1 MSKEKT
7 VVDAVVCVG
16 MHAYATT
23 RFGVPNELFEENLT
37 PRALRDATSVIEEG
51 VGSYLMGFIAE
62 HGTSKR
68 NKWTIGLLIFDDRDN
83 DSDGVA
89 CLHCKFD
96 TTQDKV
102 TTEISRWDVEKSG
115 YPAPKYACAWLSH
128 GYWTEPGS
136 GLLRGAELGRASAPR
151 VGLRLQDEG
160 DHGMFLRVGNHVL
173 RPASEWPRQ
182 HGRDRRVLIGQPRNS
197 APLWMDLSELQDQ
210 AIFVSGICDGGTSDT
225 HRGSPH
231 DLVGFNLA
239 LGQLGFR
246 YVFSFGGSV
255 NVMDHAD
262 LPSELLQ
269 RAMLDSSTNPGE
281 REMRQHTTRW
291 LNELTQEEFQ
301 PGGIRHLLRCTRV

>member
-1 MSKEKT
+1 MSDKKT
-7 VVDAVVCVG
+7 EVDAMVCMG
-16 MHAYATT
+16 TTAYANGQI
-23 RFGVPNELFEENLT
+23 RVPRGLFEENLT
-37 PRALRDATSVIEEG
+37 RRELRDVLRVLG
-51 VGSYLMGFIAE
+51 VGVRSYLMNIIDRQD
-62 HGTSKR
+62 TYNR
-68 NKWTIGLLIFDDRDN
+68 NEWTLGLLIFDDRDN
-83 DSDGVA
+83 DADGVA
-89 CLHCKFD
+89 CLHCKFR
-96 TTQDKV
+96 TTQDEV
-102 TTEISRWDVEKSG
+102 TTEISLWDVEKSG
-115 YPAPKYACAWLSH
+115 YPAPRYACAWLSH
-128 GYWTEPGS
+128 GYWNEPGS
-136 GLLRGAELGRASAPR
+136 GLLREAGLGRASAPR

-182 HGRDRRVLIGQPRNS
+182 HGRDRRVLIGQLRNS

-255 NVMDHAD
+255 NVMDHAG

-269 RAMLDSSTNPGE
+269 RAMLDSSTNPDE

-291 LNELTQEEFQ
+291 LNELTQQEFQ